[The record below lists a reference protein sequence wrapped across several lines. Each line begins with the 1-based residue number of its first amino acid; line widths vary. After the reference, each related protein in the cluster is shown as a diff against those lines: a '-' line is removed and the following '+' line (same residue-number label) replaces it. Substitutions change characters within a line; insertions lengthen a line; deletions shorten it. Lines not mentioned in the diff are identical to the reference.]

1 VLGEVRPVKPR
12 GPAPDLVGLIEMPH
26 RLPVFRQIVEHL
38 ADGEMEEYPVG
49 IADAG
54 VVEQRPHPVEP
65 GAVRLGAPLRLG
77 RGVVALTCSG
87 HKSRARSKAAIASSK
102 CPFTVRTSPRTELA
116 PVMADGH
123 RRLAELLEAEGDAE
137 DAAISYRRAADHETT
152 KGRRNKINAVR
163 MPQLFRRVAQLARF
177 AQWPEFQSI
186 GPGTARRA
194 RGSCPGVR
202 HAATLLELAPA
213 AARAVIIAAGSF
225 GRRRGGGAHLASSE
239 DEDIFNAIRH
249 TLML

>member
-102 CPFTVRTSPRTELA
+102 CPFTVRTSPRTLCSRSLA
-116 PVMADGH
+116 GSS
-123 RRLAELLEAEGDAE
+123 
-137 DAAISYRRAADHETT
+137 AIAWRS
-152 KGRRNKINAVR
+152 NAS
-163 MPQLFRRVAQLARF
+163 AC
-177 AQWPEFQSI
+177 
-186 GPGTARRA
+186 
-194 RGSCPGVR
+194 RGSP
-202 HAATLLELAPA
+202 
-213 AARAVIIAAGSF
+213 
-225 GRRRGGGAHLASSE
+225 SSSTAL
-239 DEDIFNAIRH
+239 ILFSRP
-249 TLML
+249 LVVS